1 MEKVGSYKT
10 YVNIEERITMTKQ
23 HFRALADAI
32 SNLDLDYNDREHV
45 AEEMAKVCA
54 KFNSAFKTDLF
65 LYAARGGLK

>member
-1 MEKVGSYKT
+1 
-10 YVNIEERITMTKQ
+10 MTKQ

-54 KFNSAFKTDLF
+54 KFNSAFKTDLL